1 MQNTKKIPPKRNT
14 LIVCITLTKK
24 ALDLVNELKDKRDVS
39 RSKLINDII
48 LECPQNEILEIEYKT
63 QKQLEICMAIYSL
76 QKQDPPSNLRI
87 TDDSEI
93 KKIEVCGMSLKFITQ
108 IISIMNEFSE
118 VISIKLAYRKPE
130 TPSIS

>member
-1 MQNTKKIPPKRNT
+1 MQNTKKIPPKRNA

-63 QKQLEICMAIYSL
+63 QKQLEICMAIYNL

-87 TDDSEI
+87 TDNSEI
-93 KKIEVCGMSLKFITQ
+93 KKIEVGGMSLKFITQ

-118 VISIKLAYRKPE
+118 VISIKLIYRSPE
-130 TPSIS
+130 TTSIN